1 MSSLFV
7 FALVEDPALPMSTD
21 YCERLC
27 LVGPNFP
34 PCRVVSP

>member
-1 MSSLFV
+1 MSKWFV
-7 FALVEDPALPMSTD
+7 GPVAIVPASVVSTE
-21 YCERLC
+21 CERLC